1 MFRKKQENEILI
13 PELVE
18 GTIRKINVDS
28 NNVTT
33 YDVLLELDDGTP
45 SKGLAVLKQSKGA
58 YFRFKEGDVVICL
71 KMPRASEAAYIV
83 GGKETAK
90 DYSPLTED
98 NLDYYIFGEYG
109 EVSIRNPSEGG
120 LSLKQEGSGLRMNTF
135 NKDGTQ
141 YLYSDNQCFYNSSGF
156 SYHGKAKLSFYYR
169 DTNLELG
176 DLSSNKFGFG
186 FDWGKRKSLGEYGGE
201 EESIPGLIT
210 PYKNKPVVF
219 NRSVYNHMPNNWQ
232 GYDLEFSKIKL
243 LSDSVAD
250 FPKNRRN
257 ENSRSNFSYNL
268 DLAPNQIGEV
278 IWGNVFD
285 LDGYSLD
292 SNYNKILN
300 YPPSNVDSYL
310 THQTLRGRSLAYHFQ
325 VATSVSSDISY
336 GVENNFL
343 ASINKEG
350 FLYLNVPSTSENGII
365 PFQSSINFNTD
376 PYQKS
381 RIDSVATDA
390 GIEPI
395 PILNNYII
403 NSQYKDAAQRTSV
416 TSKDSFVPNPS
427 TLTSKNRPKG
437 IGVFGVDSKDKSAS
451 GLNRVSQTK
460 YHNMYA
466 ACESLF
472 ANKIVKLNI
481 PDNMSD
487 DCKLQTG
494 YSKNKSF
501 EFPAKEMVGYGKGN
515 LPNYMSTAV
524 VKPSMPAIQTGGGVS
539 ACGMSE
545 VEIDHKPLTN
555 DFEFKDGKVVKP
567 EGSTIAGNISA
578 MLNFDGA
585 VYTNIGKDTH
595 DGKSMML
602 DSAGSM
608 VCWLGKDNLNR
619 SAVIQTDGSVSVNIG
634 GQSGSQF
641 NEGRLDIR
649 VNVNEKGVVGD
660 RPEGLDKTNGDY
672 VISISKNGLVIA
684 GMNRAPMI
692 IRNSGDLCLESTND
706 IKLIAGGSIIKKEEF
721 SEQKNVGENQ
731 DSTTTNVTG
740 YCDLEALI
748 SSVQNIG

>member
-1 MFRKKQENEILI
+1 MNKGRNKILS

-33 YDVLLELDDGTP
+33 YDVLLNLDDGTP
-45 SKGLAVLKQSKGA
+45 SKGLSLLKQSKGT
-58 YFRFKEGDVVICL
+58 YSRLKEGDVVICL
-71 KMPRASEAAYIV
+71 KMPRSSGAAYII

-90 DYSPLTED
+90 DFSPITED
-98 NLDYYIFGEYG
+98 GLDYYIFGEYG
-109 EVSIRNPSEGG
+109 ELSIRKPSGGG
-120 LSLKQEGSGLRMNTF
+120 LSLKQGGSGIKINTF
-135 NKDGTQ
+135 NKDGSQ

-156 SYHGKAKLSFYYR
+156 SYHGKAKLSFDLR
-169 DTNLELG
+169 DTDLALG
-176 DLSSNKFGFG
+176 VVEPNKFGFN
-186 FDWGKRKSLGEYGGE
+186 FDWGKKKSLGEYGGVE
-201 EESIPGLIT
+201 DGIPGLII
-210 PYKNKPVVF
+210 PYKNKPIVF

-232 GYDLEFSKIKL
+232 GYDLEFSKIKS

-250 FPKNRRN
+250 SSKNKRN
-257 ENSRSNFSYNL
+257 QNSRSNFSYNL

-292 SNYNKILN
+292 SNYNKLLN
-300 YPPSNVDSYL
+300 YAPSNIDSYL
-310 THQTLRGRSLAYHFQ
+310 THQTLRGRSIAYHFQ

-336 GVENNFL
+336 NVENNFL

-350 FLYLNVPSTSENGII
+350 FLYLNVPSTSESGLI
-365 PFQSSINFNTD
+365 PVQSNTNFNSD

-381 RIDSVATDA
+381 RIDSAA
-390 GIEPI
+390 INPGLEAI

-403 NSQYKDAAQRTSV
+403 NSQYKDAIQRNST
-416 TSKDSFVPNPS
+416 TSKDSFIPNPS
-427 TLTSKNRPKG
+427 TLSSKNRPKG
-437 IGVFGVDSKDKSAS
+437 IGVFGFDSKNKSAS
-451 GLNRVSQTK
+451 GLSRVSQTK

-466 ACESLF
+466 ACETLF

-481 PDNMSD
+481 PGNMSD

-501 EFPAKEMVGYGKGN
+501 EFPRREMVGYGTGN

-524 VKPSMPAIQTGGGVS
+524 VKPSPPAIHTGGGVS
-539 ACGMSE
+539 VCGMSE
-545 VEIDHKPLTN
+545 EEVGHKPLTN
-555 DFEFKDGKVVKP
+555 DFEFKEGKIVKP
-567 EGSTIAGNISA
+567 EGTTAAGNISA

-585 VYTNIGKDTH
+585 VYTNIGKDLQ

-608 VCWLGKDNLNR
+608 VFWLGKDKLNR
-619 SAVIQTDGSVSVNIG
+619 SAIIQTDGSVSVNIG
-634 GQSGSQF
+634 GQSEGVF

-649 VNVNEKGVVGD
+649 VNVNKKGVVGD

-672 VISISKNGLVIA
+672 VISISKSGLVIA

-721 SEQKNVGENQ
+721 SEQKNIGENQ

-740 YCDLEALI
+740 YCDIESLI
-748 SSVQNIG
+748 SSAQNTG

>member
-1 MFRKKQENEILI
+1 MLGGKEKNIILA

-45 SKGLAVLKQSKGA
+45 SKGLSLLKQSKNS
-58 YFRFKEGDVVICL
+58 YSRFKEGDVVICL
-71 KMPRASEAAYIV
+71 KMPRSSEAAYII

-90 DYSPLTED
+90 DFSPITED

-109 EVSIRNPSEGG
+109 EVSIRRPSLGG
-120 LSLKQEGSGLRMNTF
+120 LSVKQEGSGIKLNTF
-135 NKDGTQ
+135 NKDGNQ
-141 YLYSDNQCFYNSSGF
+141 YLYSDNQFFYNSSGF
-156 SYHGKAKLSFYYR
+156 SYHGKAKLSFGNS
-169 DTNLELG
+169 DS
-176 DLSSNKFGFG
+176 DLDLVVSEPNKFGFS
-186 FDWGKRKSLGEYGGE
+186 FDWGRKKSLGEYGGE
-201 EESIPGLIT
+201 EESIPGLVI
-210 PYKNKPVVF
+210 PYKNKPIVF
-219 NRSVYNHMPNNWQ
+219 SRSVYNHMPNNWQ
-232 GYDLEFSKIKL
+232 GYDLEFSKIKGF
-243 LSDSVAD
+243 SDSVSNSSIS
-250 FPKNRRN
+250 KRN
-257 ENSRSNFSYNL
+257 QNSRTNFSYNL

-292 SNYNKILN
+292 SNYSKILN
-300 YPPSNVDSYL
+300 YEPNNIDSYL
-310 THQTLRGRSLAYHFQ
+310 THQSLRGRSLAYHFQ
-325 VATSVSSDISY
+325 VSTSKSSDISY
-336 GVENNFL
+336 KVEDNFI

-350 FLYLNVPSTSENGII
+350 FLCLNVPSTSENGVF
-365 PFQSSINFNTD
+365 PVQSNTTFNSD

-381 RIDSVATDA
+381 RISSSAVDP
-390 GIEPI
+390 GLEPI
-395 PILNNYII
+395 PILNNYVI
-403 NSQYKDAAQRTSV
+403 NSQYKDSVQRTSY
-416 TSKDSFVPNPS
+416 TSKDSYIPNPE
-427 TLTSKNRPKG
+427 TLSSRSRPKG
-437 IGVFGVDSKDKSAS
+437 IGVSGLDSKNKSAS

-466 ACESLF
+466 ACEALF

-501 EFPAKEMVGYGKGN
+501 EFPKKEMVGYGTGN

-524 VKPSMPAIQTGGGVS
+524 VSPSPPAIQTGGGVS
-539 ACGMSE
+539 VCGMSE
-545 VEIDHKPLTN
+545 SELGHKPLTN
-555 DFEFKDGKVVKP
+555 DFQFKEGKKLSPDGTTL
-567 EGSTIAGNISA
+567 SGNVSA

-585 VYTNIGKDTH
+585 IYTNIGKDIQ

-608 VCWLGKDNLNR
+608 VFWIGKDNQNR
-619 SAVIQTDGSVSVNIG
+619 SAIIQTDGSVSVNIG
-634 GQSGSQF
+634 GQSGNEF

-649 VNVNEKGVVGD
+649 VNVNDKGVVGD
-660 RPEGLDKTNGDY
+660 RPEGTDKLNGDY

-684 GMNRAPMI
+684 GMNKAPMI

-721 SEQKNVGENQ
+721 SEQKNIGENQ

-740 YCDLEALI
+740 YCDIEALI